1 MKGLS
6 KAATSKRIDPFTFLY
21 KTITISGRDATRG
34 EQMLRALQGYSAKD
48 SRTRAETEQW
58 SQMQEML
65 QQVRGEKEELQA
77 SRDFWEKPA
86 LDFAREIQS
95 LQSSL
100 RIWFLVSNDTFDEIS
115 FDLKQ
120 FTILFLQKYLIYFS
134 LDPRLFRKQSL
145 YLHEV
150 LVEEWKGKL
159 QAFETK
165 AKDMQCELTAAKDK
179 LEKSRTEKS
188 TAHDQREKLQKQ
200 RGVEVIS
207 TKDLP
212 PVSLGKQLEGKVHV
226 YALSEV
232 KSRGQ

>member
-1 MKGLS
+1 MSG
-6 KAATSKRIDPFTFLY
+6 
-21 KTITISGRDATRG
+21 SGRDATRG

-77 SRDFWEKPA
+77 SRDVWENPA

-100 RIWFLVSNDTFDEIS
+100 RIWFLVSNDKFDEIS

-150 LVEEWKGKL
+150 EEWKGKS

-188 TAHDQREKLQKQ
+188 TAHDQREVTSSPNSPLLSLAKQ
-200 RGVEVIS
+200 IEKEKTCIGLSVEKMS
-207 TKDLP
+207 FRSCKN
-212 PVSLGKQLEGKVHV
+212 K
-226 YALSEV
+226 EV
-232 KSRGQ
+232 LK